1 MRKHTAL
8 ESCGDARSDLLQLG
22 ILGPPPQ
29 RNLVIRFLD
38 IHEASLLHALPL
50 YIVLKHTEGSPKDF
64 PTSLED
70 FPPLVKGAALS
81 YGIIVTHETGPRLEG
96 LDVSAG
102 LRAPV
107 RLAEE
112 RVPVLNT
119 PDEVAHMNEVDG
131 VFIEGPGLR
140 AVLDFAA
147 CWLVCRRGRAIA
159 VYALQ
164 LDIRGNP
171 RRLVWRDIGANHLAV
186 RVLVGEVAVK
196 VVSATSRYNPARR
209 G

>member
-22 ILGPPPQ
+22 VLGPPPH
-29 RNLVIRFLD
+29 RNLVTRFLN

-50 YIVLKHTEGSPKDF
+50 YIVLKHTERSPKDF

-70 FPPLVKGAALS
+70 FPPLVQGAALS
-81 YGIIVTHETGPRLEG
+81 YGVVVTHETRARLEG

-119 PDEVAHMNEVDG
+119 PDEVAHMDEVDR

-147 CWLVCRRGRAIA
+147 CL
-159 VYALQ
+159 
-164 LDIRGNP
+164 
-171 RRLVWRDIGANHLAV
+171 
-186 RVLVGEVAVK
+186 
-196 VVSATSRYNPARR
+196 VSAKKRARDR
-209 G
+209 GIRLTT